1 MEIRTVR
8 ESEPILL
15 FGCDNKLNCSCWTIC
30 AKFKIFVIEIEKKKS
45 VTVGTEYCILYWIKI
60 L

>member
-1 MEIRTVR
+1 MKIRTVR

-30 AKFKIFVIEIEKKKS
+30 AKFKIFMIEVEKK
-45 VTVGTEYCILYWIKI
+45 TVSDCRN
-60 L
+60 